1 MDRNKYLQKEKED
14 PISPRGVPIYGP
26 TSWLKFATESFI
38 AAKRGAEI
46 VVYA

>member
-1 MDRNKYLQKEKED
+1 MDRNKYLQKEKDD

-26 TSWLKFATESFI
+26 TSGLKFATESFI